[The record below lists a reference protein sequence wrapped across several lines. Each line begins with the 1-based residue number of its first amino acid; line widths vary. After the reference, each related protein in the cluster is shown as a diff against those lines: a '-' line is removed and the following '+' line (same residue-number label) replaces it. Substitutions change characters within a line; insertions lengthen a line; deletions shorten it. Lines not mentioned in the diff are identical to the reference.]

1 MHERLSWGN
10 EVIQGWRVTICFL
23 VSFSTISSPTIELD
37 NDSEAGTFGSNRR
50 SSTTV
55 LLSPDVDVPG
65 TSGGGKAPAFGE
77 TSENDGFYLLKKDS
91 QRRMTLSK
99 VLQND
104 EVTICEVWIDKLRH
118 DHKFPIVLTKV
129 KD

>member
-1 MHERLSWGN
+1 MILIYVYTTFAYLCS
-10 EVIQGWRVTICFL
+10 TIC
-23 VSFSTISSPTIELD
+23 SPTIEMD
-37 NDSEAGTFGSNRR
+37 NDSETGTFGSNRR

-65 TSGGGKAPAFGE
+65 TSTGKAPVFGE
-77 TSENDGFYLLKKDS
+77 MQENDGFYLLKKDS

-104 EVTICEVWIDKLRH
+104 EATICDVWIDKLRNE
-118 DHKFPIVLTKV
+118 HKMQIDLTKV
-129 KD
+129 SV

>member
-1 MHERLSWGN
+1 MILIYVYPTFAYLCS
-10 EVIQGWRVTICFL
+10 TIC
-23 VSFSTISSPTIELD
+23 SPTIEMD

-65 TSGGGKAPAFGE
+65 TSTGKAPVFGE
-77 TSENDGFYLLKKDS
+77 MQENDGFYLLKKDS

-104 EVTICEVWIDKLRH
+104 EATICDVWIDKLRNE
-118 DHKFPIVLTKV
+118 HKMQIDLTKV
-129 KD
+129 SV